1 MTSDSVNNRD
11 FLSEIGVQR
20 MPNWIIEKRVP
31 ELMDLRGKKA
41 VVTGAGSSGL
51 GQASANRLAG
61 LGADVALIDLN
72 LSGAEK
78 NAEVVRKRWGTKA
91 FAMQGDCMDW
101 DEVHR
106 FMREAHDKLGGID
119 ILVNNPVT
127 VASGLFEEHT
137 KEQIDLTVR
146 GTLLIPMYCSRAVL
160 DFMIPQRS
168 GHIINIASVGGRI
181 AHRKLTVYNACKS
194 GVIGF
199 TRNLAHEV
207 SRHGIY
213 VLGVAPGIMFN
224 ERQKQMFLNATDE
237 SARAGREAILEGFS
251 YVQLGRVSLP
261 EEVANMVAYLATD
274 AASYMVGQT
283 IDVAGG
289 QYMD

>member
-1 MTSDSVNNRD
+1 MQADDVDNRD
-11 FLSEIGVQR
+11 FLKEIGVDR
-20 MPNWIIEKRVP
+20 MPNWIVEKRLP
-31 ELMDLRGKKA
+31 ELLDLRSKKA

-61 LGADVALIDLN
+61 LGADVVLVDLN
-72 LSGAEK
+72 LTGAEQ
-78 NAEVVRKRWGTKA
+78 NAEVVRKRWGAKA
-91 FAMQGDCMDW
+91 FAIQGDCMNW
-101 DEVHR
+101 DDVQR

-127 VASGLFEEHT
+127 VSAGLFEEHT
-137 KEQIDLTVR
+137 KEQIDLTVT

-160 DFMIPQRS
+160 DYMIPQRS
-168 GHIINIASVGGRI
+168 GRIINIASVGGRI
-181 AHRKLTVYNACKS
+181 AHRKLTVYNSCKS

-207 SRHGIY
+207 AHYGIY

-224 ERQKQMFLNATDE
+224 ERQREMFLNATE
-237 SARAGREAILEGFS
+237 EYARLGREAILEGFS
-251 YVQLGRVSLP
+251 YVQLGRVSMP
-261 EEVANMVAYLATD
+261 EEVANMVAYLASD
-274 AASYMVGQT
+274 AASYMIGQT

-289 QYMD
+289 QHMD